1 MSKFEFLNEFDILSD
16 DEITLKISQKYQGD
30 DELLPFYYYDIWIG
44 DTPIGKISI
53 RIGNNYHSYYNGHI
67 GYEIDEEYRSN
78 NYAYKACKLVL
89 QVAKAHNMCELTLTC
104 DESNIASYKTIEKLG
119 AELIEIVKPPKD
131 YFAYREDMEKQRIYK
146 LCLKKWMNFLIK
158 G

>member
-1 MSKFEFLNEFDILSD
+1 MTKFEFINEFDIITD
-16 DEITLKISQKYQGD
+16 NEIILKISEKYQGD
-30 DELLPFYYYDIWIG
+30 DELLPFYYYDIYI
-44 DTPIGKISI
+44 DETVVGKISI

-67 GYEIDEEYRSN
+67 GYEIDKEYRGS

-89 QVAKAHNMCELTLTC
+89 QVAKAHGMSELILTC

-131 YFAYREDMEKQRIYK
+131 YFAYRENMEKQRIYK
-146 LCLKKWMNFLIK
+146 LCLEK
-158 G
+158 

>member
-1 MSKFEFLNEFDILSD
+1 MRNFVFLNDFNILSD
-16 DEITLKISQKYQGD
+16 DEVTLKISQKYEGD
-30 DELLPFYYYDIWIG
+30 NELLPFYYYDICVNSIVV
-44 DTPIGKISI
+44 GKISI

-67 GYEIDEEYRSN
+67 GYEIDKEYRGS

-89 QVAKAHNMCELTLTC
+89 QVAKAHNMSELILTC

-146 LCLKKWMNFLIK
+146 VKL
-158 G
+158 

>member
-1 MSKFEFLNEFDILSD
+1 MFCLDSVD
-16 DEITLKISQKYQGD
+16 G
-30 DELLPFYYYDIWIG
+30 G
-44 DTPIGKISI
+44 
-53 RIGNNYHSYYNGHI
+53 
-67 GYEIDEEYRSN
+67 N

-89 QVAKAHNMCELTLTC
+89 QVAKAHKMCELILTC

-146 LCLKKWMNFLIK
+146 LCLKK
-158 G
+158 

>member
-1 MSKFEFLNEFDILSD
+1 MSKLEFFNDFDILSD
-16 DEITLKISQKYQGD
+16 GEITLRISQKYQGD
-30 DELLPFYYYDIWIG
+30 NELLPFYYYDICVNSIAV
-44 DTPIGKISI
+44 GKISI

-67 GYEIDEEYRSN
+67 GYEINKEYRGN
-78 NYAYKACKLVL
+78 NYSYKACKLVF
-89 QVAKAHNMCELTLTC
+89 QVAKAHGMNELILTC

-146 LCLKKWMNFLIK
+146 LSL
-158 G
+158 